1 MTCGRST
8 PPRET
13 PWLRVNMVS
22 TVDGAATGESG
33 LTASINNEPDQRVF
47 HLLRELADCVVVG
60 AGTARTEG
68 YPPLDVPTV
77 VVSRSGS
84 VPEKMR
90 GAEPGRGAAGDRQ
103 RGRAGSRPRGTCS
116 APDNVLVL
124 GSHRVD
130 LAALKQS
137 LVDRGFGDILCEGGP
152 HLLRDLLDQGVADE
166 LDCTFVP
173 RLVAG
178 VQSAHHRRPAGRRA
192 PDAADARR
200 GGRHPA
206 GALVHALSRASSAG
220 RRLGQRMI
228 HLLVVVVRMTMT
240 TPPSSVR
247 LALLSRQEV
256 SPSGMAP

>member
-1 MTCGRST
+1 MRTLLGPEGDLREVYAA
-8 PPRET
+8 PET

-22 TVDGAATGESG
+22 TIDGAATGESG

-47 HLLRELADCVVVG
+47 RLLRELADCVVVG

-90 GAEPGRGAAGDRQ
+90 GADPGRVLLATVSVAAGLEAARDLL
-103 RGRAGSRPRGTCS
+103 GA
-116 APDNVLVL
+116 DNVLVL

-173 RLVAG
+173 RMVAG
-178 VQSAHHRRPAGRRA
+178 VQSRITDGPPVDVTLHLQTLVEEDGTLLGRWFTR
-192 PDAADARR
+192 
-200 GGRHPA
+200 
-206 GALVHALSRASSAG
+206 
-220 RRLGQRMI
+220 
-228 HLLVVVVRMTMT
+228 
-240 TPPSSVR
+240 
-247 LALLSRQEV
+247 
-256 SPSGMAP
+256 

>member
-1 MTCGRST
+1 MRTLLGPEGDLRAVYAA
-8 PPRET
+8 PET

-22 TVDGAATGESG
+22 TIDGAATGESG
-33 LTASINNEPDQRVF
+33 LTESINNEPDQRVF
-47 HLLRELADCVVVG
+47 QLLRELADCVVIG

-90 GAEPGRGAAGDRQ
+90 VAAPGRVLLATVGVAAGLE
-103 RGRAGSRPRGTCS
+103 ASRDLLGL
-116 APDNVLVL
+116 DNVMVL

-152 HLLRDLLDQGVADE
+152 HLLRDLVHQGVADE

-173 RLVAG
+173 RMVAG
-178 VQSAHHRRPAGRRA
+178 AHPRITDGPPVDVHLRLQTLVEDDGTLLGRWFTR
-192 PDAADARR
+192 
-200 GGRHPA
+200 
-206 GALVHALSRASSAG
+206 
-220 RRLGQRMI
+220 
-228 HLLVVVVRMTMT
+228 
-240 TPPSSVR
+240 
-247 LALLSRQEV
+247 
-256 SPSGMAP
+256 

>member
-1 MTCGRST
+1 MRTLLGPEGDLREVYAA
-8 PPRET
+8 PET

-22 TVDGAATGESG
+22 TIDGAATGESG

-47 HLLRELADCVVVG
+47 RLLRELADCVVIG

-90 GAEPGRGAAGDRQ
+90 GADPGRVLLATVSVAAGLEDARDVL
-103 RGRAGSRPRGTCS
+103 GA
-116 APDNVLVL
+116 DNVLVL

-130 LAALKQS
+130 LAALKQA

-152 HLLRDLLDQGVADE
+152 HLLRDLLAQGVADE

-173 RLVAG
+173 RMVAG
-178 VQSAHHRRPAGRRA
+178 VQSRITDGPPVDVSLTLQTLVEQDGTLLGRWFTR
-192 PDAADARR
+192 
-200 GGRHPA
+200 
-206 GALVHALSRASSAG
+206 
-220 RRLGQRMI
+220 
-228 HLLVVVVRMTMT
+228 
-240 TPPSSVR
+240 
-247 LALLSRQEV
+247 
-256 SPSGMAP
+256 

>member
-1 MTCGRST
+1 MRTLLGPEGDLREVYAA
-8 PPRET
+8 PET

-22 TVDGAATGESG
+22 TIDGAATGESG

-47 HLLRELADCVVVG
+47 RLLRELADCVVVG

-84 VPEKMR
+84 VPEKLR
-90 GAEPGRGAAGDRQ
+90 GADPGRVLLATVSVAAGLEDARLVL
-103 RGRAGSRPRGTCS
+103 GA
-116 APDNVLVL
+116 DNVLVL

-130 LAALKQS
+130 LAALKQA

-173 RLVAG
+173 RMVAG
-178 VQSAHHRRPAGRRA
+178 VQSRITDGPPVDVTLNLQTLVEQDGTLLGRWFTR
-192 PDAADARR
+192 
-200 GGRHPA
+200 
-206 GALVHALSRASSAG
+206 
-220 RRLGQRMI
+220 
-228 HLLVVVVRMTMT
+228 
-240 TPPSSVR
+240 
-247 LALLSRQEV
+247 
-256 SPSGMAP
+256 

>member
-1 MTCGRST
+1 MRTLLGPEGDLREVYAA
-8 PPRET
+8 PET

-22 TVDGAATGESG
+22 TIDGAATGESG

-47 HLLRELADCVVVG
+47 RLLRELADCVVVG

-77 VVSRSGS
+77 LVSRSGS

-90 GAEPGRGAAGDRQ
+90 GADPCRVLLATVSVAAGLEDARDVL
-103 RGRAGSRPRGTCS
+103 GA
-116 APDNVLVL
+116 DNVLVL

-130 LAALKQS
+130 LAALKQA

-173 RLVAG
+173 RMVAG
-178 VQSAHHRRPAGRRA
+178 VQSRITDGPPVDVALTLQTLVEQDGTLLGRWFTR
-192 PDAADARR
+192 
-200 GGRHPA
+200 
-206 GALVHALSRASSAG
+206 
-220 RRLGQRMI
+220 
-228 HLLVVVVRMTMT
+228 
-240 TPPSSVR
+240 
-247 LALLSRQEV
+247 
-256 SPSGMAP
+256 

>member
-1 MTCGRST
+1 MRTLLG
-8 PPRET
+8 PEGDLREVYAAPDT

-22 TVDGAATGESG
+22 TIDGAATGESG

-47 HLLRELADCVVVG
+47 RLLRELADCVMVG

-90 GAEPGRGAAGDRQ
+90 GADPGRVLLATVSVAAGLEDARDVL
-103 RGRAGSRPRGTCS
+103 GA
-116 APDNVLVL
+116 DNVLVL

-130 LAALKQS
+130 LAALKQA

-152 HLLRDLLDQGVADE
+152 HLLRDLLAPGVADE

-173 RLVAG
+173 RMVAG
-178 VQSAHHRRPAGRRA
+178 VQSRITDGPPVDVALTLQTLVEQDGTLLGRWFTR
-192 PDAADARR
+192 
-200 GGRHPA
+200 
-206 GALVHALSRASSAG
+206 
-220 RRLGQRMI
+220 
-228 HLLVVVVRMTMT
+228 
-240 TPPSSVR
+240 
-247 LALLSRQEV
+247 
-256 SPSGMAP
+256 

>member
-1 MTCGRST
+1 MRTLLGPEGDLREVYAA
-8 PPRET
+8 PET

-22 TVDGAATGESG
+22 TIDGAATGESG

-47 HLLRELADCVVVG
+47 RLLRELADCVVIG

-90 GAEPGRGAAGDRQ
+90 GADPGRVLLATVSVAAGLEDARDVL
-103 RGRAGSRPRGTCS
+103 GA
-116 APDNVLVL
+116 DNVLVL

-130 LAALKQS
+130 LAALKQA

-173 RLVAG
+173 RMVAG
-178 VQSAHHRRPAGRRA
+178 VHARITDGPPVDVALTLQTLVEQDGTLLGRWFTR
-192 PDAADARR
+192 
-200 GGRHPA
+200 
-206 GALVHALSRASSAG
+206 
-220 RRLGQRMI
+220 
-228 HLLVVVVRMTMT
+228 
-240 TPPSSVR
+240 
-247 LALLSRQEV
+247 
-256 SPSGMAP
+256 